1 MDTLLDSSRPLD
13 IGFFD
18 QMVAAFYEGDM
29 KFQQKIVEFQNHPDS
44 WTRVDGILEKSQN
57 PQSKMIALI
66 ILENVIKTRWKI
78 LPKNQKE
85 GIKTFIVN
93 LVIKLSSDPANLANQ
108 QTKVLLRK
116 LNSVLIA
123 IVKQDW
129 PHNWPTFIS
138 DLVNSSKNSE
148 SLCANNMNILLLLS
162 EEVFEY
168 SSGEMT
174 MEKMKIMKKSVNKEF
189 TLIFQLCD
197 YILEQSMDH
206 ALLTITLE
214 TLLRFL
220 HWIPVGYIFETK
232 LIETLALK
240 FFPAAQFQ
248 NATLKCLTEIGS
260 LSLKDQPGYNP
271 QFVQLFCSVIGQ
283 VETLLTAETDIAEV
297 FARGEPTACEF
308 IRHLALFITGFLKA
322 HLALMEN
329 GEPSSQ
335 RQLGIALNFL
345 LRISRVAD
353 VVIFKICLEY
363 WIHLVTD
370 LYDTMKFSAPRT
382 PLLVGLKQEQSPRL
396 RMYNEILSNLRRVMI
411 SKMAKPE
418 EVLIVEDENG
428 QIVRELMK
436 DTDSIVLYK
445 NMRECLI
452 YLTHLDPAD
461 AQETMLLKLSKQVD
475 NSEHSEW
482 SWNNLNTLCWAI
494 GSISGALMEMQ
505 EKTFLVRVI
514 KDLLGLCEMKK
525 GKDHKAVIAS
535 NIMYVVG
542 QYPRFLRQHWK
553 FLKTVVNK
561 LFEFMHEK
569 HPGVQDMSCDTFLK
583 IARTCRRKFVVTQE
597 GIEENRPF
605 VEEILDNLRET
616 IGELEQSQIHTFYEA
631 VATIIQSQS
640 DPEKRDALVFRLME
654 LPNQSWNRIV
664 QHAKQDQSTLW
675 VPDNVKQVVL
685 VLKTNNRVASSL
697 GHAYMVQLSRIYVE
711 MLQMYQMYSQ
721 YVSMRIQ
728 ENSSSAR
735 TPLIRSMRAV
745 KKETLKLVQSFV
757 ETCQESDKEVVY
769 NNFIPKLMEPVL
781 ADYQRNAP
789 EARDCEVLT
798 LFASITSKLQGAM
811 VPHIPAIF
819 ESTMQCTLEMITKNM
834 EDFPDHRIAFF
845 KLLREINKEA
855 FPALLALNAG
865 QFQMVMDS
873 ILWALK
879 HLERNIADTGLNI
892 LLELLKNVE
901 TSAVANDFFK
911 GYFTTL
917 LQDLLGVLTDAFH
930 KTGFRLQSQILAKLF
945 TIIDS
950 SAITVPLWSA
960 EQGNFPNNQEYI
972 RGFVSNLIRTSF
984 ANLSNS
990 QVEAFTMGLFQHNSV
1005 LFDFK
1010 NHLRDFLVQLKEFST
1025 DGNNDLFLE
1034 EQQRQQAE
1042 QQANESQRVAQV
1054 PGLLYTGPSS
1064 GIVPTEEGIPL
1075 QPLQR

>member
-1 MDTLLDSSRPLD
+1 MDTLTDMSKQLD
-13 IGFFD
+13 INFLD
-18 QMVAAFYEGDM
+18 QMVSRFYEGDM
-29 KFQQKIVEFQNHPDS
+29 KVQQKLVEFQDAPDS
-44 WTRVDGILEKSQN
+44 WMRVDMILDQSQN
-57 PQSKMIALI
+57 PQTKMIALI
-66 ILENVIKTRWKI
+66 ILEKVIKSRWNI
-78 LPKNQKE
+78 LPASQRE

-93 LVIKLSSDPANLANQ
+93 LVIKISSDPTNL
-108 QTKVLLRK
+108 KGSGVLLRK
-116 LNSVLIA
+116 LNIVLVS

-138 DLVNSSKNSE
+138 DLVNSSKTSE
-148 SLCANNMNILLLLS
+148 SLCANNMQILLLLS

-174 MEKMKIMKKSVNKEF
+174 QEKMKTMKKNLNKEF

-197 YILEQSMDH
+197 YILENSSDNT
-206 ALLTITLE
+206 LLTVTLN

-232 LIETLALK
+232 LIETLAVK

-248 NATLKCLTEIGS
+248 NATLQCLTEIGS
-260 LSLKDQPGYNP
+260 LSLKDRPAYNP
-271 QFVQLFCSVIGQ
+271 QFIQLFVSVITQ
-283 VETLLTAETDIAEV
+283 VDSLLTAETDISKVYAQ
-297 FARGEPTACEF
+297 GDPTATEF
-308 IRHLALFITGFLKA
+308 VVHLTLFICGFLKA
-322 HLALMEN
+322 HLELMEN
-329 GEPSSQ
+329 GDQNTQ
-335 RQLGIALNFL
+335 RMLGVSLNLL
-345 LRISRVAD
+345 LRLSQVDERE
-353 VVIFKICLEY
+353 IFKICLEY
-363 WIHLVTD
+363 WIHLVTQ
-370 LYDTMKFSAPRT
+370 LYDTMKFTMPRT
-382 PLLVGLKQEQSPRL
+382 PLLVGLKQETSPRL
-396 RMYNEILSNLRRVMI
+396 RMYADILSNLRRVMI

-428 QIVRELMK
+428 QIVRESMK

-452 YLTHLDPAD
+452 YLTHLDPSD
-461 AQETMLLKLSKQVD
+461 AQDTMLHKLSKQVD
-475 NSEHSEW
+475 DSEW
-482 SWNNLNTLCWAI
+482 SWHNLNTLCWAI
-494 GSISGALMEMQ
+494 GSISGALTEMQ

-514 KDLLGLCEMKK
+514 KDLLHLCEMKR

-583 IARTCRRKFVVTQE
+583 IARTCRRKFVMTQQGSDE
-597 GIEENRPF
+597 DRPF
-605 VEEILDNLRET
+605 VEEILEHLCET
-616 IGELEQSQIHTFYEA
+616 IMELEQSQIHTFYEA

-640 DPEKRDALVFRLME
+640 DPEKRDALVFKLME

-664 QHAKQDQSTLW
+664 CQAAQNENTLW
-675 VPDNVKQVVL
+675 DPENVKQVVL

-721 YVSMRIQ
+721 YVSMKVQ
-728 ENSSSAR
+728 ENAMNTR

-757 ETCQESDKEVVY
+757 DTCQESDKEVVY
-769 NNFIPKLMEPVL
+769 NNFIPKLMDPVL
-781 ADYQRNAP
+781 GDYKRNVP
-789 EARDCEVLT
+789 DARDAEVLT
-798 LFASITSKLQGAM
+798 VFASITSKLQGAM
-811 VPHIPAIF
+811 VPHVPAIF
-819 ESTMQCTLEMITKNM
+819 ESTMQCTLDMITKNM

-855 FPALLALNAG
+855 FPALLALNGG
-865 QFQMVMDS
+865 QFKLVMDS

-901 TSAVANDFFK
+901 TSSVANDFFK
-911 GYFTTL
+911 GYFTSL

-930 KTGFRLQSQILAKLF
+930 KPGFRLQSQILAKLF
-945 TIIDS
+945 NIVDS
-950 SAITVPLWSA
+950 SAITVPLWSQ
-960 EQGNFPNNQEYI
+960 EQGNFPNNQEYV

-990 QVEAFTMGLFQHNSV
+990 QVETFTMGLFQHNSV
-1005 LFDFK
+1005 LLEFK
-1010 NHLRDFLVQLKEFST
+1010 NHLRDFLVLLKEFAT
-1025 DGNNDLFLE
+1025 DDNQALYEEERLRQLE
-1034 EQQRQQAE
+1034 EKSNQ
-1042 QQANESQRVAQV
+1042 ESNRVAQV

-1064 GIVPTEEGIPL
+1064 GIIPTE
-1075 QPLQR
+1075 QT